1 VIRKHEEKE
10 ATLKRHLKESEDE
23 VVRLTKLDKD
33 SSGKE
38 VTLNNG
44 LYELRQMIEDLRD
57 QREVNKFKERM
68 IAFL

>member
-1 VIRKHEEKE
+1 
-10 ATLKRHLKESEDE
+10 

-68 IAFL
+68 MAFLQMIEELD